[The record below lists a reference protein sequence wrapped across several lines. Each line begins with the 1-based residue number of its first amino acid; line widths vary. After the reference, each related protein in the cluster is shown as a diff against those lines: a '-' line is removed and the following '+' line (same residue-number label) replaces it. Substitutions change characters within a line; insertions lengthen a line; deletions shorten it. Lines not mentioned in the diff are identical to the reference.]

1 MTTRMAASNM
11 ELHALSTGREPRVA
25 TVTRMLRQT
34 LFRCWGGLMTQGR
47 SCCGESETVRSREA
61 GRGRPKRRGATGRSG
76 VSLGHRT
83 TGRGG
88 ARIQGRYRGGAGPR
102 GLVLV
107 ADHAHSTERY
117 QGHVGASLI
126 VGGVDL
132 TGPQLYGVHPH
143 GSYSRLPFAALGE
156 RFSPFSM
163 NPAPRPLPHV

>member
-1 MTTRMAASNM
+1 MSVLGT
-11 ELHALSTGREPRVA
+11 EPQEGA
-25 TVTRMLRQT
+25 
-34 LFRCWGGLMTQGR
+34 GLG
-47 SCCGESETVRSREA
+47 S
-61 GRGRPKRRGATGRSG
+61 
-76 VSLGHRT
+76 
-83 TGRGG
+83 RGG
-88 ARIQGRYRGGAGPR
+88 IAVGRDLG

-163 NPAPRPLPHV
+163 NPAPRPLPHVCPAMGRLQLTSDAPPACRLRPGCGSGSSGGPVPAEHDSERHLASTTRSLVGSDPRSSGKAEVA